1 MTGEQQDHI
10 KGINQRFT
18 EFNHAKYTAGVK
30 EHKDLLSSLPV
41 TSLGIHALEEVAD
54 LVNYLYSLNDNLE
67 LIRTRLTALKE
78 ELQSKIPT
86 YSADHHL
93 LLRMFGLKYTGDF
106 GSIYKYA
113 EFTVDELEELYD
125 PIRRVE
131 AIERLLG

>member
-10 KGINQRFT
+10 RGINQRFT

-30 EHKDLLSSLPV
+30 EHKNLLSSLPV
-41 TSLGIHALEEVAD
+41 ASLGNHALEEVAD

-67 LIRTRLTALKE
+67 LIRIRLTAMKE
-78 ELQSKIPT
+78 SQQEL
-86 YSADHHL
+86 
-93 LLRMFGLKYTGDF
+93 
-106 GSIYKYA
+106 
-113 EFTVDELEELYD
+113 VDVAIENNHSLHTIEALYD

>member
-18 EFNHAKYTAGVK
+18 EFNHAKYVAGVK

-67 LIRTRLTALKE
+67 LIRTRLTALKAV
-78 ELQSKIPT
+78 LQ
-86 YSADHHL
+86 
-93 LLRMFGLKYTGDF
+93 
-106 GSIYKYA
+106 
-113 EFTVDELEELYD
+113 ETVDDAIQCNESVSFLEELYD
-125 PIRRVE
+125 PVRRVE
-131 AIERLLG
+131 AIEVILNG

>member
-93 LLRMFGLKYTGDF
+93 KYTGDF

-113 EFTVDELEELYD
+113 EFTVEELEELYD

-131 AIERLLG
+131 AIEVILNG